1 MLNPTH
7 RAVLQ
12 VLFSMAS
19 EDRHADVALV
29 ADEVGLSCTAL
40 SELLEELDGAGLV
53 DATTTVRLTMQGLVI
68 AVSSRRAATGKHEAR
83 RSRMRPPRRATGR
96 AA

>member
-29 ADEVGLSCTAL
+29 AEEVGLSCTAL

-53 DATTTVRLTMQGLVI
+53 DATTVRLTMQGLVI

>member
-53 DATTTVRLTMQGLVI
+53 DATTVRLTMQGLVI